1 MKHIKN
7 ITIILLLFI
16 FYCTTNVM
24 AVTEPSELTTYS
36 PTCLLM
42 EAKTGKVIYD
52 KNGYEKM
59 YPASTTKILTAIL
72 ALENCELT
80 DTAVASYEAIFTVP
94 VRIY

>member
-1 MKHIKN
+1 MKYIRN

-16 FYCTTNVM
+16 FFCTTNAM
-24 AVTEPSELTTYS
+24 AVGEPSELSTYS

-42 EAKTGKVIYD
+42 EAKTGKVIYS
-52 KNGYEKM
+52 KNGYEQT
-59 YPASTTKILTAIL
+59 YPASTTKIMTAIL
-72 ALENCELT
+72 ALENCKLT